1 MKGSELES
9 SPKGGAERGQRLVSL
24 DALRGF
30 DMLFIMG
37 GAGLIASL
45 AEWFPCDFTA
55 VLAEQ
60 MEHVEW
66 NGLRHHDTIFPLFLF
81 IVGISFPFSLA
92 KQRGQG
98 RSEWAIHQKVLVRGL
113 LLVFLGMVYNGLLD
127 FDFEN
132 LRVASVLGRIGLAWM
147 FAALIFMQ
155 TGWRVR
161 AVITSALLVGCW
173 LLAGFVPAPD
183 AQGADILTAEGSI
196 VGYIDRILL
205 PGRVLYG
212 SIDPEGILG
221 TVPAIATALLGMF
234 AGEWVKMGAEVS
246 GERLENTAS
255 PGKSPASG
263 HSSLPTAKGRVLW
276 MLLAG
281 IVMLALGLLWG
292 EVFPVNK
299 KMWTSSFVLVV
310 GAYSTLMFALF
321 YYIIDV
327 LRWRRWTFFFT
338 VIGMNSITI
347 YLAQRF
353 VRFSYTSEKLFG
365 GLVGLMPEDS
375 CAFFSQAAYIAVCWL
390 FLYVLYR
397 HRIFLK
403 V

>member
-81 IVGISFPFSLA
+81 IAGISFPFSLA

-98 RSEWAIHQKVLVRGL
+98 RSEWAIHRKVLVRGL

-127 FDFEN
+127 LDFEN

-147 FAALIFMQ
+147 FAALIFMH
-155 TGWRVR
+155 TGWRGR
-161 AVITSALLVGCW
+161 AGITSALLVGYW

-234 AGEWVKMGAEVS
+234 VGESLTSGLSQRSGAKV
-246 GERLENTAS
+246 TA
-255 PGKSPASG
+255 
-263 HSSLPTAKGRVLW
+263 W
-276 MLLAG
+276 MVLAG

-375 CAFFSQAAYIAVCWL
+375 RAFFSQAAYIAVCWL

>member
-81 IVGISFPFSLA
+81 IAGISFPFSLA

-98 RSEWAIHQKVLVRGL
+98 RSEWAIHRKVATRGL

-127 FDFEN
+127 LDFEN

-147 FAALIFMQ
+147 FAALIFMHI
-155 TGWRVR
+155 GWRVR
-161 AVITSALLVGCW
+161 AGITSALLVGYW

-234 AGEWVKMGAEVS
+234 VGESLTSGLSQRSGAKV
-246 GERLENTAS
+246 TA
-255 PGKSPASG
+255 
-263 HSSLPTAKGRVLW
+263 W
-276 MLLAG
+276 MVLAG

-321 YYIIDV
+321 YYVIDV

-375 CAFFSQAAYIAVCWL
+375 RAFFSQAAYIAVCWL

>member
-81 IVGISFPFSLA
+81 IAGISFPFSLA

-98 RSEWAIHQKVLVRGL
+98 RSEWAIHRKVLVRGL

-127 FDFEN
+127 LDFEN

-147 FAALIFMQ
+147 FAALIFMH

-161 AVITSALLVGCW
+161 AGITSALLVGYW

-234 AGEWVKMGAEVS
+234 VGESLTSGLSQRSGAKV
-246 GERLENTAS
+246 TA
-255 PGKSPASG
+255 
-263 HSSLPTAKGRVLW
+263 W
-276 MLLAG
+276 MVLAG

-375 CAFFSQAAYIAVCWL
+375 RAFFSQAAYIAVCWL